1 MKKPASPSTSGVTL
15 EELARLVGGE
25 VQGGC
30 EEMLFGIAG
39 IREAL
44 KGQITFLV
52 DPKYGKDLET
62 IQASAVIVG
71 SPLPQITK
79 PLLITSNPYLAYARI
94 AQFFAPQPSHP
105 SGISSLTHCG
115 EGCRIGEQVSIYPLV
130 YLGDRVV
137 IEEGVTLYPG
147 VYVGDSVRIGKDSI
161 VYPNV
166 SILSGTIIGQRTI
179 IHSGTVIGSDG
190 FGFVQDGMVQV
201 KIPQTGIVQI
211 DDDCEIGANN
221 TIDRATFGKTWIKT
235 GVKTDNQVH
244 VAHNVVVG
252 EHSLLIAQVGISG
265 SVTIGQGV
273 ILAGQVGVADHV
285 TIGDRV
291 KVGGKSGV
299 VKSIPSGE
307 IVSGNPTMPHQTY
320 LRVSSL
326 IKRLPEM
333 TQKIRALEDRV
344 RFLETQI
351 NKERKEGHG
360 TKSG

>member
-1 MKKPASPSTSGVTL
+1 METPASTSPSRVTL

-25 VQGGC
+25 VRGGC
-30 EEMLFGIAG
+30 TEMLFGIAG
-39 IREAL
+39 IREAR

-62 IQASAVIVG
+62 TQASAVIVG
-71 SPLPQITK
+71 SQFSQTDK
-79 PLLITSNPYLAYARI
+79 PLLITSNPFLAYARI

-105 SGISSLTHCG
+105 LGISSLTHRG
-115 EGCRIGEQVSIYPLV
+115 EECRIGEKVSIYPLV
-130 YLGDRVV
+130 YLGNRVV

-147 VYVGDSVRIGKDSI
+147 VFLGDSVRIGKDSVI
-161 VYPNV
+161 YPNV
-166 SILSGTIIGQRTI
+166 SILSGTIIGQRVI

-190 FGFVQDGMVQV
+190 FGFVPDGMVQV
-201 KIPQTGIVQI
+201 KVPQTGIVQI

-273 ILAGQVGVADHV
+273 ILAGQVGVAGHV
-285 TIGDRV
+285 TIGDGV

-299 VKSIPSGE
+299 TKSIPPGE
-307 IVSGNPTMPHQTY
+307 VVSGNPIIPHQTY
-320 LRVSSL
+320 LRASSL
-326 IKRLPEM
+326 FKRLPEM
-333 TQKIRALEDRV
+333 NQKIRALEDRV
-344 RFLETQI
+344 RALETEI
-351 NKERKEGHG
+351 NKERKKGYG
-360 TKSG
+360 NKSS

>member
-1 MKKPASPSTSGVTL
+1 MKTPASTSPSGVTL

-25 VQGGC
+25 VRGVC

-39 IREAL
+39 IREAG
-44 KGQITFLV
+44 KGQITFMV

-62 IQASAVIVG
+62 TQASAVIVR
-71 SPLPQITK
+71 SPLPQTSK

-94 AQFFAPQPSHP
+94 AQFFAPQPGHP
-105 SGISSLTHCG
+105 SGISSLTHRG
-115 EGCRIGEQVSIYPLV
+115 EECRIGEKVSIYPLV

-147 VYVGDSVRIGKDSI
+147 VYLGDSVRIGKDSV

-166 SILSGTIIGQRTI
+166 SILSGTIIGQRVI

-190 FGFVQDGMVQV
+190 FGFVQDGMIQV

-252 EHSLLIAQVGISG
+252 EHTLLIAQVGISG

-273 ILAGQVGVADHV
+273 ILAGQVGVADHI
-285 TIGDRV
+285 TIGDGV

-299 VKSIPSGE
+299 IKSIPPGE
-307 IVSGNPTMPHQTY
+307 IVSGNPTMPHRMH
-320 LRVSSL
+320 LRTSFL
-326 IKRLPEM
+326 IQRLPEM
-333 TQKIRALEDRV
+333 TKQIRSLENRV
-344 RFLETQI
+344 RLLEEELK
-351 NKERKEGHG
+351 KEKEGHG

>member
-1 MKKPASPSTSGVTL
+1 MEKASSTSPSGVTL

-25 VQGGC
+25 VRGIC
-30 EEMLFGIAG
+30 EELLVGIAG
-39 IREAL
+39 IREAR

-71 SPLPQITK
+71 SPFPQTSK
-79 PLLITSNPYLAYARI
+79 PLLVTSNPYLAYAKI
-94 AQFFAPQPSHP
+94 AQFFTPKPHHP
-105 SGISSLTHCG
+105 LGVSPMAHCG
-115 EGCRIGEQVSIYPLV
+115 EDCRIGEKVSIYPLV
-130 YLGDRVV
+130 YLGNRVE
-137 IEEGVTLYPG
+137 IEDGVTLYPG

-166 SILSGTIIGQRTI
+166 SILSGTIIGQRVI

-190 FGFVQDGMVQV
+190 FGFAQDGMIQV

-221 TIDRATFGKTWIKT
+221 TIDRAALGKTWIKT

-252 EHSLLIAQVGISG
+252 EHTLLIAQVGISG

-273 ILAGQVGVADHV
+273 ILAGQVGVTGHL
-285 TIGDRV
+285 TIGDGV
-291 KVGGKSGV
+291 KVGAKSGV
-299 VKSIPSGE
+299 IKSIPAGE
-307 IVSGNPTMPHQTY
+307 VVSGFPTMPHQTF
-320 LRVSSL
+320 LRTRAL
-326 IKRLPEM
+326 IQRLPEM
-333 TQKIRALEDRV
+333 TKQIRVLEDRV
-344 RFLETQI
+344 RLLESKI
-351 NKERKEGHG
+351 MEERKEDHG
-360 TKSG
+360 IKS

>member
-1 MKKPASPSTSGVTL
+1 METPASTFPSGVTL

-25 VQGGC
+25 VRGGC

-39 IREAL
+39 IREAR
-44 KGQITFLV
+44 KGQITFMV

-62 IQASAVIVG
+62 TQASAIIVG
-71 SPLPQITK
+71 SQLPQTSK

-94 AQFFAPQPSHP
+94 AQFFVPQPSHP
-105 SGISSLTHCG
+105 QGISSLTHRG
-115 EGCRIGEQVSIYPLV
+115 KECRIGEKVSIYPLV

-137 IEEGVTLYPG
+137 IGEGVTLYPG
-147 VYVGDSVRIGKDSI
+147 VYLGDSVRVGKDSI

-166 SILSGTIIGQRTI
+166 SILSGTIIGKRVI

-190 FGFVQDGMVQV
+190 FGFVPDGMVQV
-201 KIPQTGIVQI
+201 PQTGIVQI

-285 TIGDRV
+285 TIGDGV

-299 VKSIPSGE
+299 IKSIPPGE
-307 IVSGNPTMPHQTY
+307 VVSGNPTMPHQTY
-320 LRVSSL
+320 LRASSL

-333 TQKIRALEDRV
+333 TRKIRALEDRV
-344 RFLETQI
+344 LVLETELS
-351 NKERKEGHG
+351 KKRKEDYGN
-360 TKSG
+360 KSS